1 MFKTSL
7 VIIGTTLAAL
17 LWYASPIFKPFP
29 KPTGPYSVGTT
40 VVELTEANRKETFS
54 GNPDEKR
61 MLVARIFYPTIRVD
75 NLEKYP
81 YLGNK
86 MPYYQKFVA
95 SYYQVPESIAKL
107 FLRGVETHSFINA
120 TVANK
125 QSSYPV
131 VLFSHGL
138 LGLPSD
144 TSLTILENLA
154 SHGYIVVAI
163 DHSYLNALTLFADG
177 RVTSSVKLS
186 EQFNKMRPHE
196 QKEFQTKAIDVYKAD
211 MKFII
216 DELVKL
222 NEDPK
227 SIFYHRIN
235 LEKIA
240 AMGHSA
246 GGTASI
252 EFCRSDNRCKAAID
266 LDGWYDQAI
275 GLEPINKPLLLMFG
289 SKSLEVS
296 EPTSEYLK
304 RKELTREQYF
314 EREKNIDAHIK
325 KLCSVPTCSFV
336 IIPNASHGDFDD
348 EMFIKWPLRSWNE
361 VEPYTTIALINGH
374 IVQFLNKYLSKE
386 K

>member
-1 MFKTSL
+1 
-7 VIIGTTLAAL
+7 
-17 LWYASPIFKPFP
+17 
-29 KPTGPYSVGTT
+29 
-40 VVELTEANRKETFS
+40 
-54 GNPDEKR
+54 
-61 MLVARIFYPTIRVD
+61 
-75 NLEKYP
+75 
-81 YLGNK
+81 
-86 MPYYQKFVA
+86 
-95 SYYQVPESIAKL
+95 
-107 FLRGVETHSFINA
+107 
-120 TVANK
+120 
-125 QSSYPV
+125 
-131 VLFSHGL
+131 
-138 LGLPSD
+138 
-144 TSLTILENLA
+144 
-154 SHGYIVVAI
+154 
-163 DHSYLNALTLFADG
+163 
-177 RVTSSVKLS
+177 
-186 EQFNKMRPHE
+186 
-196 QKEFQTKAIDVYKAD
+196 
-211 MKFII
+211 
-216 DELVKL
+216 
-222 NEDPK
+222 
-227 SIFYHRIN
+227 
-235 LEKIA
+235 
-240 AMGHSA
+240 MGHSA

-314 EREKNIDAHIK
+314 EREKNVDEHIK